1 MVKETFCSHAW
12 FSFRE
17 DDGKFRPCCVWRGD
31 TGYTTANST
40 YRQFMDSEYMEQR
53 RADLAKGIRIPECKL
68 CWENEDRGINSVRT
82 DANSKLIPDPKL
94 IPLIAPHRPLLSAD
108 VKLGNLC
115 NFACAMCNPADS
127 TQIYRRWLDADNEF
141 TQDYDYAEIKRIF
154 TSDDPESLQQ
164 ALEEPTLVNLDLVG
178 GETLLY
184 KRVLKRLA
192 DLPNSRKSKISLGLI
207 TNASENI
214 LHAIQQL
221 GAFKNIS
228 VYVSLEGTGAA
239 QDYIRKGSN
248 WSTVEA
254 NILEFREQLQSN
266 QYIEVDHMVQALSIE
281 HYGDLATW
289 CSHNDIPLWHMPLV
303 DPDYLSIDILSR
315 GFLKHADLNQ
325 YYDNYKY
332 RPNLLEKFRRYIDW
346 YERDHYIKLADVM
359 PRLYNE
365 THNR

>member
-1 MVKETFCSHAW
+1 MK
-12 FSFRE
+12 
-17 DDGKFRPCCVWRGD
+17 
-31 TGYTTANST
+31 
-40 YRQFMDSEYMEQR
+40 RQNRS
-53 RADLAKGIRIPECKL
+53 
-68 CWENEDRGINSVRT
+68 
-82 DANSKLIPDPKL
+82 
-94 IPLIAPHRPLLSAD
+94 
-108 VKLGNLC
+108 
-115 NFACAMCNPADS
+115 
-127 TQIYRRWLDADNEF
+127 
-141 TQDYDYAEIKRIF
+141 
-154 TSDDPESLQQ
+154 
-164 ALEEPTLVNLDLVG
+164 
-178 GETLLY
+178 
-184 KRVLKRLA
+184 
-192 DLPNSRKSKISLGLI
+192 PNSRKSKISLGLI

-214 LHAIQQL
+214 TDAIQQL
-221 GAFKNIS
+221 GAFKHIS

-332 RPNLLEKFRRYIDW
+332 RPNLLEKFRR
-346 YERDHYIKLADVM
+346 
-359 PRLYNE
+359 
-365 THNR
+365 